1 MHEHRIRGASWRRA
15 TSSAALIFPLL
26 LPGLAHQVGLFDV
39 RVQLIDS
46 AEGSFDATLWLQLS
60 WIDARL
66 AWPVE
71 TYNGTLQR
79 APGSLWE
86 PFVYLANI
94 QSSEADSLISET
106 SSTVSR

>member
-1 MHEHRIRGASWRRA
+1 MAEGHVKCCAD
-15 TSSAALIFPLL
+15 FP
-26 LPGLAHQVGLFDV
+26 PPAQVGLFDV

-66 AWPVE
+66 AWPEE
-71 TYNGTLQR
+71 TYSGTLQR